1 MPSRAGAWLL
11 LRAGWGKWDS
21 CDPSLT
27 SQIPTRTLTV
37 TCRWKMT
44 RVVPMLL
51 PTHQTARK
59 RRKRPPSLAS
69 RAGTA
74 CWVPELRD
82 CPFTVP
88 PRVGQH
94 QGCSHW
100 GASEAL
106 IKGQGFLENRA
117 GVVAVLTVY
126 PLWDY
131 RLPFFD
137 RWGSRVW

>member
-11 LRAGWGKWDS
+11 LRAGWGRWDS

-27 SQIPTRTLTV
+27 SQILTRTLTV
-37 TCRWKMT
+37 TCPWKMT
-44 RVVPMLL
+44 RVVPTLL

-59 RRKRPPSLAS
+59 RRRRPPSLAS

-74 CWVPELRD
+74 CWVLELRD

-100 GASEAL
+100 G
-106 IKGQGFLENRA
+106 GN
-117 GVVAVLTVY
+117 
-126 PLWDY
+126 
-131 RLPFFD
+131 
-137 RWGSRVW
+137 GSLRG